1 MAGYVGLGG
10 SDLFSFDRQA
20 ALESNI
26 LYDDDTLSMNEY
38 DEYVVYNKP
47 HAETGG
53 HHGCED
59 GVAHVAHKVSYDDKE
74 GADVL
79 DNAFRRGRLVDY
91 TVRPTY
97 PDLCRRETIFNTQ
110 ALTLMKLEG

>member
-1 MAGYVGLGG
+1 MTGYVGLGS
-10 SDLFSFDRQA
+10 SDLFSFDRRA

-26 LYDDDTLSMNEY
+26 FYDDDTLSMNEY

-47 HAETGG
+47 HSETGG
-53 HHGCED
+53 SYGCED
-59 GVAHVAHKVSYDDKE
+59 DDAHVTHKVSYDDKE

-91 TVRPTY
+91 AVRPTY
-97 PDLCRRETIFNTQ
+97 SGPIPVEN
-110 ALTLMKLEG
+110 AL